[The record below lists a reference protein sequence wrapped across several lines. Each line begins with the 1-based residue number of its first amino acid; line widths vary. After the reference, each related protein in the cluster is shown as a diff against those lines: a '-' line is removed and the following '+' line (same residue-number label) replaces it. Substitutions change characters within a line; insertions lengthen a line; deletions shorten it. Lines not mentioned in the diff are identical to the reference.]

1 MKNKQVMEKEEV
13 ETTPMEPLSPM
24 SQMLSSPNLFI
35 VITFGFKVRCNPS
48 SFIEGIQKTLMNA
61 PRFSSKMVIDYK
73 KKGEPVWIPV
83 SVRVEDHVIVPDL
96 DYPNIENPDQF
107 LEDYTSSI
115 ANTPMDMS
123 KPLWE
128 FHLLNIKRSNAES
141 VVLARIHHSIGDGM
155 SLMSLLVACS
165 RKTSDPDAL
174 VSTTT
179 TATTKPVDYMAL
191 TWWLIAGF
199 WFMIRVTFTTLIEF
213 SKLMLTIC
221 FLRDTK
227 TPLMGNPEDGIQS
240 WKVIHRVISFDDVK
254 LVKNTMN
261 VKVNDVLLGMTQAG
275 LSRYLSKK
283 YDGHTT
289 VQKKQILDKIR
300 VRGAVAINLRPATN
314 IEELANMMAKG
325 SKCRWGNFIGTI
337 IFPIWIKS
345 ENDPLEYVRRAKATM
360 DKKKISLEAFIFYG
374 IIKFTL
380 KFFGG
385 KAVEALGKRIF
396 GHTSLAFSNV
406 KGPHEDISFFGH
418 PISYVAASA
427 LVGSQALNLHF
438 ISYVNKIIINLAVDT
453 TTIPDPHQLCDDM
466 VESLK
471 MIKYA
476 AQERRSHKM
485 EV

>member
-1 MKNKQVMEKEEV
+1 M
-13 ETTPMEPLSPM
+13 
-24 SQMLSSPNLFI
+24 
-35 VITFGFKVRCNPS
+35 
-48 SFIEGIQKTLMNA
+48 
-61 PRFSSKMVIDYK
+61 
-73 KKGEPVWIPV
+73 WIPV
-83 SVRVEDHVIVPDL
+83 TVRVEDHVIVPDL
-96 DYPNIENPDQF
+96 DYGNIENPDQF
-107 LEDYTSSI
+107 LEDYTSSV

-174 VSTTT
+174 VSATT
-179 TATTKPVDYMAL
+179 TASTKPVDYMAL

-221 FLRDTK
+221 FVRDTK
-227 TPLMGNPEDGIQS
+227 TPLMGNPEDGIKS

-254 LVKNTMN
+254 LVKNAMN
-261 VKVNDVLLGMTQAG
+261 VKVNDVLLGMTQA
-275 LSRYLSKK
+275 
-283 YDGHTT
+283 DGHTKA
-289 VQKKQILDKIR
+289 QKKQILDKIR

-314 IEELANMMAKG
+314 IEELADMMAKG

-360 DKKKISLEAFIFYG
+360 DRKKISLEAFIFYG

-385 KAVEALGKRIF
+385 K
-396 GHTSLAFSNV
+396 
-406 KGPHEDISFFGH
+406 
-418 PISYVAASA
+418 
-427 LVGSQALNLHF
+427 ALNLHF

-476 AQERRSHKM
+476 AMERKSRKM